1 MTEQKFWVVWNPNG
15 NSPVVKHWEKESADR
30 EAERLASVNPG
41 NRFYVLKS
49 VSAVK
54 SRAVEIERIKL
65 EKSDNIPF

>member
-15 NSPVVKHWEKESADR
+15 HSPVVKHWEKESADR

-54 SRAVEIERIKL
+54 SKAVEIERIKL
-65 EKSDNIPF
+65 EKSDGILF